1 MTSSECIAE
10 GHFAVPMICE
20 DVREVLEKLLTW
32 SEVHWGTPRS
42 MLKFVSVLFCCCCCC
57 FGGFSGFEW
66 RFCLPVQC
74 LLLWRNSH
82 IINVHIICF
91 LKHIRFLV
99 LQALTLSIRG
109 VLRTVHL
116 FCYELALPPPPPH
129 WYYWFVLSSSE
140 SVKWYNYMCTVH
152 EFAWYTTESLNNQIW
167 CFFSLNLYI
176 SLGIYSRHQV
186 CQMILCLVLRMM
198 KTRCWL
204 ICFCLV
210 EERTDLRPYTCTL
223 PMERSVQGL
232 SLFWVFFIVANILC
246 IYTCL
251 MWGLWII

>member
-116 FCYELALPPPPPH
+116 FCYELAWPPPPTPIGITDLFCPPVNLLNDTIICVQSMNLLDIQLNH
-129 WYYWFVLSSSE
+129 WIIKFGV
-140 SVKWYNYMCTVH
+140 
-152 EFAWYTTESLNNQIW
+152 
-167 CFFSLNLYI
+167 FSL
-176 SLGIYSRHQV
+176 
-186 CQMILCLVLRMM
+186 
-198 KTRCWL
+198 
-204 ICFCLV
+204 
-210 EERTDLRPYTCTL
+210 
-223 PMERSVQGL
+223 
-232 SLFWVFFIVANILC
+232 
-246 IYTCL
+246 
-251 MWGLWII
+251 